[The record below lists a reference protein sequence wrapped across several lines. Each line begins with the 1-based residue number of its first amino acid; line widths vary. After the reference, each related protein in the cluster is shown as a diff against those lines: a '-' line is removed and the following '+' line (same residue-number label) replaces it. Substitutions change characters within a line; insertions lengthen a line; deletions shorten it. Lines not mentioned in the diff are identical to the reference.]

1 MLSHYALLL
10 PALLCISSLH
20 AETAA
25 EVFAQQ
31 RARPEA
37 GKCLELAVDLA
48 NSPNFSAVSLDNG
61 GGELRY
67 RMAWNNIA
75 EGWSWQPGADPARA
89 DYYRYKFLPLQS
101 VDEKRSEY
109 HAEDKIGVDQTMQV
123 LWRYDY
129 FLAFENLYDFYART
143 VDDDAGFVLTLA
155 APPPAH
161 PAMRLSA
168 CLEAPITSES
178 TTFWKATYSHPQD
191 YTLKKRYLVG
201 QLKSVEYLD
210 ADTGQSLGRLAAQTG
225 H

>member
-75 EGWSWQPGADPARA
+75 EGWSWQPGAYPARA
-89 DYYRYKFLPLQS
+89 DYFRYKFLPLQS
-101 VDEKRSEY
+101 VDRELQ
-109 HAEDKIGVDQTMQV
+109 A
-123 LWRYDY
+123 
-129 FLAFENLYDFYART
+129 LAGLGP
-143 VDDDAGFVLTLA
+143 DALL
-155 APPPAH
+155 
-161 PAMRLSA
+161 R
-168 CLEAPITSES
+168 E
-178 TTFWKATYSHPQD
+178 
-191 YTLKKRYLVG
+191 
-201 QLKSVEYLD
+201 
-210 ADTGQSLGRLAAQTG
+210 
-225 H
+225 